1 MDLLII
7 SLLVAGALDVYNE
20 TKKKL
25 ARRNN
30 DEFFNENARKFGID
44 PNSREKDARNGDA

>member
-7 SLLVAGALDVYNE
+7 GLLVAGALDVYNE

-25 ARRNN
+25 DRRNS
-30 DEFFNENARKFGID
+30 DELFNENAWKIGID
-44 PNSREKDARNGDA
+44 PNSREKDGRNGDA